1 MKKVFKIE
9 VDCASLKLGDVL
21 KVSDLANC
29 AAKVEKA
36 ISKIEGVKE
45 VNINFMTQ
53 KMLFDAEDEKFDEL
67 LKLAIKTGKKVE
79 PDFEVKM

>member
-9 VDCASLKLGDVL
+9 VDC
-21 KVSDLANC
+21 ANC

>member
-1 MKKVFKIE
+1 MSRRRRIMKKVFKIE
-9 VDCASLKLGDVL
+9 VDC
-21 KVSDLANC
+21 ANC

>member
-1 MKKVFKIE
+1 MRKVYKIE
-9 VDCASLKLGDVL
+9 VDC
-21 KVSDLANC
+21 ANC

-53 KMLFDAEDEKFDEL
+53 KMLFEAEDEKFDEL

>member
-9 VDCASLKLGDVL
+9 VDC
-21 KVSDLANC
+21 ANC

-53 KMLFDAEDEKFDEL
+53 KMLFEAEDEKFDEL

-79 PDFEVKM
+79 PGFEVKM

>member
-9 VDCASLKLGDVL
+9 VDC
-21 KVSDLANC
+21 ANC

-53 KMLFDAEDEKFDEL
+53 KMLFEADDEKFDEF

>member
-9 VDCASLKLGDVL
+9 VDC
-21 KVSDLANC
+21 ANC

-36 ISKIEGVKE
+36 ISKLEGVKE

-53 KMLFDAEDEKFDEL
+53 KMLFEADDDKFDEL
-67 LKLAIKTGKKVE
+67 LKQALKCGKKVE
-79 PDFEVKM
+79 PDFVIKM

>member
-9 VDCASLKLGDVL
+9 VDC
-21 KVSDLANC
+21 ANC

-67 LKLAIKTGKKVE
+67 LKLAIKTGKKGE

>member
-9 VDCASLKLGDVL
+9 VDCA
-21 KVSDLANC
+21 NC
-29 AAKVEKA
+29 ADKVEKA

-53 KMLFDAEDEKFDEL
+53 KMLFEAEDEKFDEL

>member
-9 VDCASLKLGDVL
+9 VDC
-21 KVSDLANC
+21 ANC

-67 LKLAIKTGKKVE
+67 LKLAIKTGKKIE

>member
-9 VDCASLKLGDVL
+9 VDC
-21 KVSDLANC
+21 ANC

-53 KMLFDAEDEKFDEL
+53 KMLLEADDEKFDEL

>member
-9 VDCASLKLGDVL
+9 VDCA
-21 KVSDLANC
+21 NC
-29 AAKVEKA
+29 ADKVEKA

-53 KMLFDAEDEKFDEL
+53 KMLFDAEDEKFDE
-67 LKLAIKTGKKVE
+67 
-79 PDFEVKM
+79 